1 MCTGDHELHVMIIHW
16 FCNNGLNN
24 FKVKKSI
31 IKKLKIK
38 ESIFILFLLQ
48 MKSLRIFLNRFTK
61 KSSKSFQGGVIE
73 N

>member
-1 MCTGDHELHVMIIHW
+1 MCIGDHELRVRIIHW
-16 FCNNGLNN
+16 LCNNS
-24 FKVKKSI
+24 KVKKSI

-48 MKSLRIFLNRFTK
+48 MKSLRIFLNRFIK
-61 KSSKSFQGGVIE
+61 KPNKSFQGGVVE